1 VSEFVLLVAKRRAED
16 SAARSRLGITASR
29 KVGNAVMRNRVK
41 RSVREWFRRDRA
53 RLGAGFD
60 IVVIARKGARDL
72 TGQEISGRLVDLI
85 DLAIADRRLIR
96 AC

>member
-1 VSEFVLLVAKRRAED
+1 
-16 SAARSRLGITASR
+16 
-29 KVGNAVMRNRVK
+29 MRNRVK

-53 RLGAGFD
+53 RLGTEFD

-72 TGQEISGRLVDLI
+72 TGQEISARLVDLI
-85 DLAIADRRLIR
+85 DLAIADKRLTR